1 MHNKNIEKSFYR
13 KSDFVRR
20 HLPVIYL
27 DYTANT
33 PVEPQ
38 VLKALCEA
46 ERRLCGFSLT
56 ARGKQV

>member
-1 MHNKNIEKSFYR
+1 MRGQSE
-13 KSDFVRR
+13 
-20 HLPVIYL
+20 VIYL
-27 DYTANT
+27 DYTSNM

-38 VLKALCEA
+38 VLEALCEA